1 MCVLLKPKR
10 TNISHKPLNLFKPS
24 KNHSMR
30 VFKIIGKILLG
41 LLTFILI
48 FLAFTIAPVDRTD
61 YREMSYYQEM
71 NKVLDNWKPAPDTS
85 QNLKAGWAK
94 INLTPSKPTPTA
106 GYGDRHGKPYQSIH
120 DSVYVRAIVIQT
132 SRKPIAIVSC
142 DLLIFPP
149 EVTISLKEKLKSIGF
164 DWSQVYVG
172 TTHTHNSLG
181 AWGKNSIGELF
192 AGKYDQNTVDFMV
205 DKVLE
210 AIQKASQNLVS
221 AKTGYGEIDAKELVF
236 NRLVGNKSGTI
247 DPFVRILKIEKQ
259 TGETAILTTF
269 SAHATTLNADK
280 NFLSA
285 DYPGE
290 YVQRLS
296 NAVNFATFMAGS
308 VGSSGPVGEE
318 LKDDFMQMK
327 NLSEGLS
334 AKVLKEISNIK
345 VQQINQLSLS
355 TFPVALREPQVR
367 FAENWRFRPWVFKTF
382 FGDYPAEIKALRI
395 GKTVMIGT
403 PCDYSGELMPE
414 IIKTAQNRN
423 LNLIVTS
430 FDGSYIGYITHD
442 RHYDLNAYETRVMNW
457 YGPQN
462 GIYFQEIIKKI
473 LRKL

>member
-1 MCVLLKPKR
+1 MKILKI
-10 TNISHKPLNLFKPS
+10 TA
-24 KNHSMR
+24 
-30 VFKIIGKILLG
+30 KILLG
-41 LLTFILI
+41 LVILILI
-48 FLAFTIAPVDRTD
+48 FLAFTIVPVDRTD

-71 NKVLDNWKPAPDTS
+71 NTLLDNWKPTIDTS

-106 GYGDRHGKPYQSIH
+106 GYGDREGKPYQSIH
-120 DSVYVRAIVIQT
+120 DSVYVRAIVLSTAQ
-132 SRKPIAIVSC
+132 KPIAIVSC

-149 EVTISLKEKLKSIGF
+149 EVTILLKEKIKTIGF

-181 AWGKNSIGELF
+181 AWGKNSVGELF
-192 AGKYDQNTVDFMV
+192 AGKYDQNTVDFIAN
-205 DKVLE
+205 KVLE
-210 AIQKASQNLVS
+210 AIKKANQNIVS
-221 AKTGYGEIDAKELVF
+221 AKIGYAEINAKELVF
-236 NRLVGNKSGTI
+236 NRLVGDKLGTT
-247 DPFVRILKIEKQ
+247 DPFVRVLKIEKQ
-259 TGETAILTTF
+259 TGETALLTTF

-290 YVQRLS
+290 L
-296 NAVNFATFMAGS
+296 VNQLNQKGYFASYMAGS

-318 LKDDFMQMK
+318 LKDDFIQMK

-334 AKVLKEISNIK
+334 AKVLKEISHIK
-345 VQQINQLSLS
+345 VESINQLSLS
-355 TFPVALREPQVR
+355 TFKVSLREPQVR
-367 FAENWRFRPWVFKTF
+367 FAQNWRFRPWVFKTL

-395 GKTVMIGT
+395 GKNVMIGT

-414 IIKTAQNRN
+414 VIKTARNRN

-430 FDGSYIGYITHD
+430 FNGGYVGYITHD
-442 RHYDLNAYETRVMNW
+442 RHYNLNSYETRTMNW

-462 GIYFQEIIKKI
+462 GVYFQEMIEKILKKI
-473 LRKL
+473 